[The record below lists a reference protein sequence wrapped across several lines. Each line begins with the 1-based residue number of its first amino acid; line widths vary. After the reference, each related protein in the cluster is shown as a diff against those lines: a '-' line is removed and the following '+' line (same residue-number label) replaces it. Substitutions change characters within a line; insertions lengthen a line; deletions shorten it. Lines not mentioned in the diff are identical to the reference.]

1 MMTIQILRV
10 FLFNKGHLIL
20 IGNKLMG
27 RQSISQFAAFVQRK
41 TFYEYD
47 DLLLD
52 KRRDFV
58 ENLFKKHLTE
68 IGFKQQD
75 TVLFFNDRL
84 TVKVIFIIIEA

>member
-1 MMTIQILRV
+1 
-10 FLFNKGHLIL
+10 
-20 IGNKLMG
+20 MG